1 MASCNIS
8 FSFKYPWLFRKAEK
22 VWIWMKIVIICAS
35 NHPGIFDSCWFSAFL
50 CYYPLLSPGALAAPL
65 ITKKGGVSES
75 SWDRSQESGS
85 GSVSMSLSVWEPDRV
100 SLGMKRFLSNKVV
113 LGRASHLFKFPR
125 GCGETA
131 VCLCACGWS
140 LNSWIS
146 VNCIAC
152 FMSNSLL
159 KVMEAASCEFFRLS
173 GHVGSVLGSPATAT
187 SPLR

>member
-1 MASCNIS
+1 MLLIIQASLTAAGFLPS
-8 FSFKYPWLFRKAEK
+8 S
-22 VWIWMKIVIICAS
+22 VIILS
-35 NHPGIFDSCWFSAFL
+35 
-50 CYYPLLSPGALAAPL
+50 YPLVHSLHLWLP
-65 ITKKGGVSES
+65 KKGGRVSES